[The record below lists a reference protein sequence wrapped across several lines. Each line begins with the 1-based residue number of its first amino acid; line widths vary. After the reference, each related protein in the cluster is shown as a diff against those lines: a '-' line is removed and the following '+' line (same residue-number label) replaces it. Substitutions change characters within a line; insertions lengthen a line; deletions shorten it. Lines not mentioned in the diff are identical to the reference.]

1 MLKQKAFILHTD
13 GGARPNPGPASI
25 GIEIKSSDGKFVKE
39 ISRDIG
45 HATNNQAE
53 YRALIVGLEE
63 LAELGAEHVNIEM
76 DSQLVVRHIK
86 GQYRVKDKDLKP
98 LYDDALRLLDNL
110 ASYNIEHIPRSKNK
124 VADSLATKALTD
136 RKSN

>member
-1 MLKQKAFILHTD
+1 MLKQKAFILRTD

-25 GIEIKSSDGKFVKE
+25 GIEIRSADGKFVKE

-45 HATNNQAE
+45 YATNNQAE
-53 YRALIVGLEE
+53 YKALIAGLEE

-76 DSQLVVRHIK
+76 DSQLVVRQVN
-86 GQYRVKDKDLKP
+86 GQYRVKKEALKP
-98 LYDDALRLLDNL
+98 LYNKVASLLKKFT
-110 ASYNIEHIPRSKNK
+110 SYTLEHIPRDKNK

-136 RKSN
+136 RKPD

>member
-1 MLKQKAFILHTD
+1 MIEQKAFILHTD

-25 GIEIKSSDGKFVKE
+25 GIEIKSLDGKYVKE

-53 YRALIVGLEE
+53 YKALIVGLEE
-63 LAELGAEHVNIEM
+63 LIELGATHVNIQM
-76 DSQLVVRHIK
+76 DSQLVVRHVN
-86 GQYRVKDKDLKP
+86 GQYRVKDKELKP
-98 LYDDALRLLDNL
+98 LYDSVLKLLDNL
-110 ASYNIEHIPRSKNK
+110 TSYTIEHIPRSKNK

-136 RKSN
+136 RKSD

>member
-1 MLKQKAFILHTD
+1 MTKQKSFILHAD

-25 GIEIKSSDGKFVKE
+25 GIEIKGVDGKYVKE

-53 YRALIVGLEE
+53 YKALIAGLEE
-63 LAELGAEHVNIEM
+63 LAQLGAEHVNIRM
-76 DSQLVVRHIK
+76 DSQLVVRHVN
-86 GQYRVKDKDLKP
+86 GQYRVKDKELKP
-98 LYDDALRLLDNL
+98 LYDSVLKLLDKL
-110 ASYNIEHIPRSKNK
+110 VSYTIEHIPRSKNK

-136 RKSN
+136 RKLD

>member
-1 MLKQKAFILHTD
+1 MLKQKAFILRTD

-25 GIEIKSSDGKFVKE
+25 GIEIKSPDGKSVKE

-63 LAELGAEHVNIEM
+63 LAELGAEHVNIEI
-76 DSQLVVRHIK
+76 DSQLVVRHIN
-86 GQYRVKDKDLKP
+86 GQYRVKDKDLRP
-98 LYDDALRLLDNL
+98 LYKNALRLLGNL
-110 ASYNIEHIPRSKNK
+110 VSYTIEHIPRSKNK